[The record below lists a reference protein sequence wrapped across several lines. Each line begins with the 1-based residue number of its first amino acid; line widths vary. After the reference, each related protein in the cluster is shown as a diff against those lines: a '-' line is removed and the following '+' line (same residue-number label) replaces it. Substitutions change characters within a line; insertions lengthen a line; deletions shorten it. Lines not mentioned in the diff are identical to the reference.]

1 MNRRRKRRLV
11 VRCRPGRGK
20 RENGMNKAL
29 KVLLGVVLA
38 AVLVVALYVA
48 YVMLSYYRLDDKL
61 PLEVDAPLGGTPPT
75 AQIDASANPQLK
87 VVTANLGFGAYN
99 QQFDFFMDGGSGSVA
114 ESAEVVTADI
124 NGEGEAIKALDPTFV
139 LFQEVDVNGTRSHFV
154 DQYQLLR
161 KIFPYDATVFAQN
174 YDSPFLMWPL
184 YAPHGAN
191 KAGMATFSKYA
202 VEDPLRRSLP
212 ISDSFSKF
220 LDLDRCYSICR
231 IPVSDGK
238 QLVLMNV
245 HLSAYGADE
254 SIMAAQR
261 RMLFADMEAE
271 LAAGNYVIAGGDFNH
286 DMIGVSGEVYQNK
299 VQAVESWAKPFD
311 FDSVPYGFTV
321 ASKAKYDAGQFADAA
336 TCRDAGRPYDGTN
349 DRWVMDTFI
358 YSSNIECISCETVDL
373 DFAYSDH
380 NPVQM
385 TFQLKSEG

>member
-1 MNRRRKRRLV
+1 
-11 VRCRPGRGK
+11 
-20 RENGMNKAL
+20 MNKAL

-220 LDLDRCYSICR
+220 LA
-231 IPVSDGK
+231 
-238 QLVLMNV
+238 VL
-245 HLSAYGADE
+245 Y
-254 SIMAAQR
+254 
-261 RMLFADMEAE
+261 
-271 LAAGNYVIAGGDFNH
+271 
-286 DMIGVSGEVYQNK
+286 
-299 VQAVESWAKPFD
+299 
-311 FDSVPYGFTV
+311 
-321 ASKAKYDAGQFADAA
+321 
-336 TCRDAGRPYDGTN
+336 
-349 DRWVMDTFI
+349 
-358 YSSNIECISCETVDL
+358 
-373 DFAYSDH
+373 
-380 NPVQM
+380 
-385 TFQLKSEG
+385 